1 MSLFYLFTAHLEL
14 ANKKQTLNKRVN
26 EFCMITV
33 VTTFFNNN
41 EKPLPLY
48 STISFKFFLPWVRV
62 IYTYVRR
69 IEIANTVILPLLTCL
84 FSIPVSIELLQI
96 LQTTFDGL

>member
-1 MSLFYLFTAHLEL
+1 
-14 ANKKQTLNKRVN
+14 
-26 EFCMITV
+26 MITV

-69 IEIANTVILPLLTCL
+69 IEIPNTVILPLLTCL

-96 LQTTFDGL
+96 LQTTFDGLQISWIFCSTKLLNNGKTKQTG